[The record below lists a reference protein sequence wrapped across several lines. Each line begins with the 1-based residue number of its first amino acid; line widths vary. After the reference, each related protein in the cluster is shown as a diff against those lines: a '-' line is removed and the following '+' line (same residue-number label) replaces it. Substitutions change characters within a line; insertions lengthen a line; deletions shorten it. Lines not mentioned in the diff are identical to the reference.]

1 MSYLFAIRKM
11 RNSINF
17 KEFLIICCIAML
29 FPSAIKAQSL
39 TRNIDYFLQEAIKYS
54 PTLKDYK
61 NQKQVLKIDSL
72 LVLAAAKPQ
81 ITASSA
87 GMYAPIINGYGYD
100 EALTNGQVLEALLNV
115 NYDLLNK
122 KKINNQLQGIK
133 LQSDSIKYA
142 GELSTFDLKKSII
155 DQYIAVYASQQ
166 DLNFIKDVFSLL
178 KKEETLLK
186 ELTRNNIYKQSEYL
200 TFLVTLQQQQLT
212 LKQAD
217 LQYQSDYAI
226 LNYLSGI
233 TDTTV
238 VVLEEPKLQNPILL
252 SNDGFFTKRFDIDSL
267 KYLNQKQAVDLN
279 YRPKLGV
286 YANSGYNS
294 SFILQPYKNF
304 GASVGFTLSIP
315 IYDGHQKKMQYDKL
329 GFSAITASTYKDF
342 FIRQQKQQLYMLSK
356 QISNTDQL
364 STQINEQIR
373 FAKGLID
380 VNSKLLH
387 TGDVKV
393 ADYIIAINNY
403 MAAQNLLRQTHINRL
418 KLINQ
423 FNYWNK

>member
-1 MSYLFAIRKM
+1 
-11 RNSINF
+11 
-17 KEFLIICCIAML
+17 ML
-29 FPSAIKAQSL
+29 LPIVIKAQKTS
-39 TRNIDYFLQEAIKYS
+39 RNINYFVQEATKYS
-54 PTLKDYK
+54 PLLKDYK
-61 NQKQVLKIDSL
+61 NQKQSLKIDSML
-72 LVLAAAKPQ
+72 IIAAAKPQ
-81 ITASSA
+81 VTASSA
-87 GMYAPIINGYGYD
+87 GMYAPIIKGYGYD
-100 EALTNGQVLEALLNV
+100 EALTNGQSLEALLNV

-133 LQSDSIKYA
+133 LQSDSITYA
-142 GELSTFDLKKSII
+142 GALSTFDLNKSII
-155 DQYIAVYASQQ
+155 DQYITVYASQQ
-166 DLNFIKDVFSLL
+166 DVKFNLDVFKLL

-186 ELTRNNIYKQSEYL
+186 ELTRNNFYKQSEYL

-212 LKQAD
+212 LKQAE
-217 LQYQSDYAI
+217 LQYQSDYAT
-226 LNYLSGI
+226 LNYLSGV

-238 VVLEEPKLQNPILL
+238 IALEEPQLGNPILPTET
-252 SNDGFFTKRFDIDSL
+252 GFFTKRFDIDSL
-267 KYLNQKQAVDLN
+267 KYINQKEAIDLN
-279 YRPKLGV
+279 YKPKLGV
-286 YANSGYNS
+286 YANTGYNS

-329 GFSAITASTYKDF
+329 GFSTLTSSYYKDF

-356 QISNTDQL
+356 QISNMDQL
-364 STQINEQIR
+364 FAQINEQIR

-403 MAAQNLLRQTHINRL
+403 MSAQNLLRQTNINRM

-423 FNYWNK
+423 FNYWNR